1 MEAERETQNY
11 TELGLPW
18 WSRYEGTPNAEG
30 PGLFPS
36 QGARPHMPQLELT
49 CCN

>member
-18 WSRYEGTPNAEG
+18 WSRYEGTPNERAQAWT
-30 PGLFPS
+30 PS
-36 QGARPHMPQLELT
+36 QELDLT
-49 CCN
+49 CHN